1 VVLLLLAIVVLNVA
15 VVRSRTPRSTI
26 RSTSTSTV
34 LILGGPTKGVLINL
48 AKHRLASIVGLPRG
62 MLVCKAKHRLHHL

>member
-1 VVLLLLAIVVLNVA
+1 MVLLLLAIVVLNVA
-15 VVRSRTPRSTI
+15 VVRSVTPRSTI
-26 RSTSTSTV
+26 RSTSTSTA
-34 LILGGPTKGVLINL
+34 LILGGPAKGVLINL